1 MAIIAAL
8 AGLLVW
14 ILLAAMAWKCSTE
27 WPALCRY
34 DRIGSLVFFVV
45 VDLPLSI
52 AGLAMIVQA
61 IKT

>member
-14 ILLAAMAWKCSTE
+14 IVLAAMPWKGSTE

-34 DRIGSLVFFVV
+34 DRIGSPVFFVV
-45 VDLPLSI
+45 VGLPLSI

-61 IKT
+61 TKT